1 MTEDNQ
7 NMEEI
12 LSSIKNI
19 LEEDEK
25 QQNDNGLTVKE
36 DVVDEILNSEIGDD
50 IFELSQDMRISD
62 ADMSTDDINAE
73 TAKNINQQETASVA
87 DDITDWRRSEPT
99 FEEPTPAD
107 EPVFTEAPT
116 FEEPAPADEPVFTA
130 APTFEE
136 PAPADEPVF
145 TAAPTFEEPTPA
157 DEPVFTEA
165 STFEEPAPADEPV
178 FTAAPTF
185 EEPTPAD
192 EPVFTAAP
200 TFEEQAPADEPIFT
214 AAPTFEEPAPADEPV
229 FAEANSQEPTD
240 VSTGMMSNFAKLFSH
255 DEEIEASDYSKTTD
269 SQITMTGD
277 TSKTLEQ
284 FVLDAVVKVVGS
296 EIKKKLN
303 ETDFQSVVKAEIE
316 KQTKE
321 WLENNIQTIVDEKIK
336 QEIERVVAK
345 VNS

>member
-1 MTEDNQ
+1 
-7 NMEEI
+7 
-12 LSSIKNI
+12 
-19 LEEDEK
+19 
-25 QQNDNGLTVKE
+25 
-36 DVVDEILNSEIGDD
+36 
-50 IFELSQDMRISD
+50 
-62 ADMSTDDINAE
+62 
-73 TAKNINQQETASVA
+73 
-87 DDITDWRRSEPT
+87 
-99 FEEPTPAD
+99 AD

-116 FEEPAPADEPVFTA
+116 FEEPT
-130 APTFEE
+130 
-136 PAPADEPVF
+136 
-145 TAAPTFEEPTPA
+145 
-157 DEPVFTEA
+157 
-165 STFEEPAPADEPV
+165 
-178 FTAAPTF
+178 
-185 EEPTPAD
+185 
-192 EPVFTAAP
+192 
-200 TFEEQAPADEPIFT
+200 
-214 AAPTFEEPAPADEPV
+214 PADEPV

-255 DEEIEASDYSKTTD
+255 DEEIEASDYSETTD

>member
-145 TAAPTFEEPTPA
+145 
-157 DEPVFTEA
+157 
-165 STFEEPAPADEPV
+165 
-178 FTAAPTF
+178 
-185 EEPTPAD
+185 
-192 EPVFTAAP
+192 
-200 TFEEQAPADEPIFT
+200 
-214 AAPTFEEPAPADEPV
+214 
-229 FAEANSQEPTD
+229 AEANSQEPTD